1 MSQFPD
7 ALEPVQPEFTEPP
20 KWPKVIGIISVVWGV
35 VNIGCLGCGLFG
47 MFTPVIFGKAMAE
60 QFPDGMPPQMT
71 QGPSVSMLAL
81 FISGFA
87 LVALLIAAGA
97 TLLMRKY
104 VSRHLHL
111 VWVALAVLSAF
122 WSAYLNIGQSQQT
135 KQWLRDNPN
144 TKFAQAQA
152 QSASFAGIAEIAGWG
167 IGLAI
172 GLGYPIFCGVWFGMV
187 KKNPEEYTRGV
198 EQLM

>member
-1 MSQFPD
+1 MTQFPD
-7 ALEPVQPEFTEPP
+7 TADPVQPEFTEPP
-20 KWPKVIGIISVVWGV
+20 KWPKVIGIISIVWGV
-35 VNIGCLGCGLFG
+35 LNIGCLGCGLFG
-47 MFTPVIFGKAMAE
+47 VFSPVIFGKAIAE

-81 FISGFA
+81 LGTGFL
-87 LVALLIAAGA
+87 LVFLLIAAGVA
-97 TLLMRKY
+97 LLMRKY
-104 VSRHLHL
+104 VARHLHL
-111 VWVALAVLSAF
+111 IWVVCAILSAF
-122 WSAYLNIGQSQQT
+122 WSSYVQIGQSQQT

-144 TKFAQAQA
+144 TKFAQAQN
-152 QSASFAGIAEIAGWG
+152 SSFAGVAEIAGWG

-187 KKNPEEYTRGV
+187 KKTPEEYTRGV